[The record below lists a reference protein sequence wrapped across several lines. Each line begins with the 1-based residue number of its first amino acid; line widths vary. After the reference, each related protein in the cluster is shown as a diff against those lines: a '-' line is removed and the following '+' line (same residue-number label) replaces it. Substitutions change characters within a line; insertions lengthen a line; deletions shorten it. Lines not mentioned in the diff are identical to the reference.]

1 MDNIFDQPKPQTPP
15 QNFVDKNSIS
25 YRMKD
30 ILTWNDY
37 EFLSNLK
44 ITEIT
49 NKADATRTSTLLQKL
64 LDAKVFDEPTLEN
77 VESIFNVIHVSD
89 DIKNEAAGYSMKVII
104 DGDDDSSAR
113 FAWVDENDNE
123 VEVPGQKL
131 PDSSTIVIDPLTGH
145 ATGEGLTRF
154 DVIRRY

>member
-1 MDNIFDQPKPQTPP
+1 
-15 QNFVDKNSIS
+15 
-25 YRMKD
+25 
-30 ILTWNDY
+30 
-37 EFLSNLK
+37 
-44 ITEIT
+44 
-49 NKADATRTSTLLQKL
+49 
-64 LDAKVFDEPTLEN
+64 
-77 VESIFNVIHVSD
+77 
-89 DIKNEAAGYSMKVII
+89 MKVII